1 MLTYARKA
9 GTADVSVVIRIIDS
23 TDGTPETGVVWNTS
37 GIDLEYR
44 REGAVSVDITE
55 VTLAALT
62 TAHTD
67 GGFLH
72 IGNGYYRL
80 DLPDAACAAGS
91 VGVLIHGIVTGM
103 VVIGCYIQLVACD
116 PFDAVRL
123 GLTALPNAAAD
134 GVGGLPISDAG
145 GLDIDAKLANT
156 NEVTAARMG
165 ALTDLIDGGRLDLI
179 LDARASQASIDVID
193 GIVDTIVARVIG
205 TLATGTHNPQSGD
218 AFARLGAPAGASVSA
233 DIAAIEAQTD
243 DIGAAGAGLTAVPD
257 SAGVTTLLSR
267 IPATLFSG
275 ITSLAQWLGLLGGK
289 QAGNTTARTELRA
302 TGAGAGTFDELAD
315 SLEAIRD
322 TAPLGT
328 AMRGTDNAALASVC
342 TETRMSELDAGT
354 PGKAAAE
361 IDLIKTDAAAIL
373 VDTGT
378 TLDGRIPAAL
388 VGGKIDANVG
398 SKTVGVALTA
408 QEKTDVNAEVVDALA
423 TDTYAEPGQ
432 GAPAATISLAVKLG
446 HLYKEWRNKKDNDGS
461 TVQHYADNGTT
472 IDQKRTVAEAAGTV
486 TMGEVVS
493 GP

>member
-361 IDLIKTDAAAIL
+361 IDLIKADVAAIL